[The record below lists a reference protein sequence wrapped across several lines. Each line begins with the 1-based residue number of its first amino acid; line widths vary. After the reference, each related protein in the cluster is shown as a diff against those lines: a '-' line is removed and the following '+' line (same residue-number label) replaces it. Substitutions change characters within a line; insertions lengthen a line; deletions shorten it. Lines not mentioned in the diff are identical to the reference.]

1 MDRPNVKDRLD
12 SGSENHL
19 VQPGDLDGITIMR
32 YAHSYRGRTS
42 GGVERYLQNLDHGL
56 LLRHRLNILQMY
68 LTRDDTDEDIDVETV
83 GQGHILWVPVAI
95 LQTDSMLVDLPKKI
109 GHIYSRT
116 LRLRQRYGDGR
127 YRAIFSSLR
136 NILRHRGGHLRYRTT
151 LLSDLF
157 SDLLVTQD
165 VDLLVLHWL
174 SYDTDALI
182 SRALRARIPFVFVNH
197 FDNKRLSMNR
207 IQRWIPQAAGIG
219 TVSGEGIPNDLR
231 SRCVNLSD
239 AVDAEFFMPEKAR
252 PIPLFEHPVVLLPA
266 RIGDGKGHRDLLQAG
281 HILIERK
288 IDFILCFAGVVDSEG
303 VYRELLGYIANK
315 GLGERVLILG
325 EKNAQELRDWYER
338 SSIVVLP
345 SHSEGLGRVLLEAQ
359 AMKKPVVAYDCG
371 GVREA
376 LLQNETGFL
385 LKAGD
390 VQGLADKI
398 AFLLENK
405 VEGQLMGDRG
415 REFVSREFSLPAL
428 IRRHES
434 FYLRVLSGKGAR
446 RRVNRKGHLE
456 YERGRQQVHHIS
468 SKIRTDAVP
477 DIPLVSILIPAFNA
491 QEWIADT
498 LRSAIAQTW
507 QRKEVI
513 VVDDGST
520 DQTVAIARQFES
532 HCVHV
537 VTQANQGAAAAR
549 NRAFSLSR
557 GDYIQWLDA
566 DDLLAPD
573 KIARQ
578 METLGQT
585 RSKRTLLSSAWGLFM
600 YRSRRAEF
608 VPTALWCDLT
618 PIEWLLRKMG
628 QNLYMQTASWLVS
641 RELTDAAGQWDTRL
655 LSDDD
660 GEYFC
665 RVLVAS
671 DGTKFTPE
679 AKCYYRGPGLAFR
692 SLSYIGTS
700 DRKLDAHWLSMQLHI
715 DYLRAMEDSERV
727 RDACLRYLRTS
738 LIYFYPQKPD
748 IVDQAEQMARN
759 LGGQLGP
766 PRLSWKYSWM
776 TKVFGW
782 RAAKSGQRM
791 LLKSRWS
798 VERRLDKALFHIE
811 NRQRG

>member
-12 SGSENHL
+12 SVSENHL

-303 VYRELLGYIANK
+303 CVPGTTWVYREQGVGGTGTYSRREECTRTARLVRAEQYS
-315 GLGERVLILG
+315 
-325 EKNAQELRDWYER
+325 R
-338 SSIVVLP
+338 SS
-345 SHSEGLGRVLLEAQ
+345 
-359 AMKKPVVAYDCG
+359 
-371 GVREA
+371 
-376 LLQNETGFL
+376 
-385 LKAGD
+385 
-390 VQGLADKI
+390 
-398 AFLLENK
+398 
-405 VEGQLMGDRG
+405 
-415 REFVSREFSLPAL
+415 
-428 IRRHES
+428 
-434 FYLRVLSGKGAR
+434 
-446 RRVNRKGHLE
+446 
-456 YERGRQQVHHIS
+456 
-468 SKIRTDAVP
+468 
-477 DIPLVSILIPAFNA
+477 
-491 QEWIADT
+491 
-498 LRSAIAQTW
+498 
-507 QRKEVI
+507 
-513 VVDDGST
+513 
-520 DQTVAIARQFES
+520 
-532 HCVHV
+532 
-537 VTQANQGAAAAR
+537 
-549 NRAFSLSR
+549 
-557 GDYIQWLDA
+557 
-566 DDLLAPD
+566 
-573 KIARQ
+573 
-578 METLGQT
+578 
-585 RSKRTLLSSAWGLFM
+585 
-600 YRSRRAEF
+600 
-608 VPTALWCDLT
+608 
-618 PIEWLLRKMG
+618 
-628 QNLYMQTASWLVS
+628 
-641 RELTDAAGQWDTRL
+641 
-655 LSDDD
+655 
-660 GEYFC
+660 
-665 RVLVAS
+665 
-671 DGTKFTPE
+671 
-679 AKCYYRGPGLAFR
+679 
-692 SLSYIGTS
+692 
-700 DRKLDAHWLSMQLHI
+700 
-715 DYLRAMEDSERV
+715 
-727 RDACLRYLRTS
+727 
-738 LIYFYPQKPD
+738 
-748 IVDQAEQMARN
+748 
-759 LGGQLGP
+759 
-766 PRLSWKYSWM
+766 
-776 TKVFGW
+776 
-782 RAAKSGQRM
+782 
-791 LLKSRWS
+791 
-798 VERRLDKALFHIE
+798 
-811 NRQRG
+811 